1 MIFEMEMIDE
11 TERNCEHHLW
21 KPGYYM
27 WNKMTGKTKAN
38 QNTTYKSH
46 EIKCE
51 LEMTDNVETH
61 NGHHL
66 WNNKWNRPEK

>member
-1 MIFEMEMIDE
+1 MIRLKEIMNATYENQDITCE
-11 TERNCEHHLW
+11 T
-21 KPGYYM
+21 
-27 WNKMTGKTKAN
+27 KMTGATKAN

-61 NGHHL
+61 NGHRL
-66 WNNKWNRPEK
+66 

>member
-1 MIFEMEMIDE
+1 MRLKEIVNTTYENQDI
-11 TERNCEHHLW
+11 TCVT
-21 KPGYYM
+21 
-27 WNKMTGKTKAN
+27 KMTGDTKAN

-51 LEMTDNVETH
+51 LETTDNVETH

-66 WNNKWNRPEK
+66 